1 MADENYKRKLTAILS
16 ADVVG
21 YSRLMGEDEAAT
33 VSTLKSHR
41 DIISNNIEAFQGR
54 VVDSPGDNIL
64 AEFRSIVDA
73 VSCAVEIQDGLKKD
87 NSDLPENRQMVFRIG
102 VNLGD
107 VIEDGERIYGDG
119 VNIAARVEALAE
131 PGGIAISGNAF
142 DNIGS
147 KLEYGYEF
155 IGEHTVKNIAKP
167 VRIYKVLTAREHAG
181 KVVGEKRFVGQM
193 SRRGALAA
201 ILALGIIAAG
211 LFSYY
216 IYLYQSGRIEPA
228 SVEEMADSLPDKP
241 SIAVLPFDNLS
252 GEPEQEYFSDGI
264 AEDIITAISKSPK
277 MFVIDSNSSFTYKGK
292 PVKVKEVGRDLGVR
306 YVLEGSVRKFGNKV
320 RITTQ
325 LIDAKTGHPLWAEKY
340 DRELDDILALQDEIT
355 KNIMTALQV
364 KLTEGEQAAVYAK
377 GTDNLEVYLKVIE
390 AREILRQQNP
400 ENNLRARQI
409 LEEAIELD
417 PDYAL
422 AYAYLGQTH
431 VLDVTL
437 GSTKSRTD
445 SLKKA
450 AELSKKAISIDSSL
464 GYAHAVLGHIYVFK
478 RQYEKAILELEKS
491 IELNPNDATS
501 HGLLGRVLGYAD
513 RTEEAIITSKKAIRL
528 NPYPPAWYFYNL
540 ATFYRNIKNYEEAL
554 KWAEKAVKQ
563 EPHNIVARWVLCS
576 VYSLLDRMEEA
587 RIEANEVLQLK
598 PKFSLKRLEKFV
610 PYKNPE
616 VKKRFIDSLR
626 KAGLPD

>member
-21 YSRLMGEDEAAT
+21 YSLLMADNELAT
-33 VSTLKSHR
+33 IAILKSYKETMTSVIQEH
-41 DIISNNIEAFQGR
+41 NGR
-54 VVDSPGDNIL
+54 VVDAPGDNLL
-64 AEFRSIVDA
+64 AEFASALDA
-73 VSCAVEIQDGLKKD
+73 VNSAVEIQKTISAK
-87 NSDLPENRQMVFRIG
+87 NSEQPDHPQMQFRIG
-102 VNLGD
+102 INIGD
-107 VIEDGERIYGDG
+107 VIHEDDCIYGDG
-119 VNIAARVEALAE
+119 VNVAARIESLAD
-131 PGGIAISGNAF
+131 PGGVCISRSVF
-142 DNIGS
+142 DHVKKMQDFGF
-147 KLEYGYEF
+147 EYLGDQA
-155 IGEHTVKNIAKP
+155 VKNITEP
-167 VRIYKVLTAREHAG
+167 VRIYKVLTAKEHSG
-181 KVVGEKRFVGQM
+181 KVIGEKRFVGRM
-193 SRRGALAA
+193 SRRVALAA
-201 ILALGIIAAG
+201 ILALGIIAGG

-252 GEPEQEYFSDGI
+252 GEPEQEYLSDGI

-306 YVLEGSVRKFGNKV
+306 YVLEGSVRKFDNKV
-320 RITTQ
+320 RITAQ
-325 LIDAKTGHPLWAEKY
+325 LIDAQTGHPLWAEKY
-340 DRELDDILALQDEIT
+340 DRQLDDILALQDEIT

-364 KLTEGEQAAVYAK
+364 KLTEGEQADVYAK
-377 GTDNLEVYLKVIE
+377 GTDNLGVYLKVIE
-390 AREILRQQNP
+390 ARELIRQQNP
-400 ENNLRARQI
+400 ENNLGARQI

-417 PDYAL
+417 PGYAL

-431 VLDVTL
+431 VMDVTL

-445 SLKKA
+445 SLNRA
-450 AELSKKAISIDSSL
+450 AELAKKAISIDSSL
-464 GYAHAVLGHIYVFK
+464 GYAHALLGHIYVFK
-478 RQYEKAILELEKS
+478 RQYEKAMLELEKS
-491 IELNPNDATS
+491 IELNPSDATS

-513 RTEEAIITSKKAIRL
+513 RTEEAIITTKKAIRL

-540 ATFYRNIKNYEEAL
+540 ATFYRNIKIYEEAL
-554 KWAEKAVKQ
+554 IWAEKAVRQ
-563 EPHNIVARWVLCS
+563 EPYNIVARWVLCS

-587 RIEANEVLQLK
+587 RVEANEVLQLK